1 MKTSQYVPELARGV
15 PRSLGSRDCG
25 AHQSQEGKGPER
37 HTHSQSPPL
46 GQWKPRRGK
55 EETDQICVSESSAVA
70 GGGRGR
76 GQGWKQGDQIKNQ
89 VRQDKGMTWC

>member
-55 EETDQICVSESSAVA
+55 EETDQICVSVSSAEWQVEDGAEVKA
-70 GGGRGR
+70 GARR
-76 GQGWKQGDQIKNQ
+76 PN
-89 VRQDKGMTWC
+89 